1 MVRRASARLKIG
13 VGASPAGQEGDSS
26 HQRSGQRRQEAAAG
40 IRGPGLLL
48 REPLF
53 KISRNIPLILTV
65 HPHGGDSS
73 ACGKDGGRAKG
84 LAHGKPR
91 QEKAR

>member
-1 MVRRASARLKIG
+1 MVRRASARLQIG
-13 VGASPAGQEGDSS
+13 VGASRAGEKGNPSR
-26 HQRSGQRRQEAAAG
+26 QRSGQRRQGAAGQG
-40 IRGPGLLL
+40 IRGPGLPFSD
-48 REPLF
+48 PLF
-53 KISRNIPLILTV
+53 KMSRHFPLILTV

-91 QEKAR
+91 QKQA